1 MKIICLHHAGGSS
14 FLYSGWEQ
22 LLSGKRIVSLDLPGH
37 GKKMAQKPFQQYNDA
52 VDYLYGEIC
61 KECDEPY
68 IIFGHSMGAEMLL
81 HIIEKLERSEKQL
94 PNFIILSGLSSKNDA
109 LPASRLSDDEL
120 LKKIYE
126 LGGIQSELLE
136 TQEFIEYFFPI
147 IRTDFNMIENTP
159 EYNLNKSKNKKY
171 KVILFNGLYD
181 TSAIDAEEEW
191 LEFFDSECE
200 IYHFEGDHFYLS
212 NNKEEVCKIISSI
225 FQ

>member
-22 LLSGKRIVSLDLPGH
+22 LLSGNMIVSLDLPGH
-37 GKKMAQKPFQQYNDA
+37 GRKMAQKPFQQYEDA
-52 VDYLYGEIC
+52 VDYLYDNIC
-61 KECDEPY
+61 KECDESY

-81 HIIEKLERSEKQL
+81 HIMEKLESSENEL
-94 PNFIILSGLSSKNDA
+94 PKFIILSGLSSKNDK
-109 LPASRLSDDEL
+109 LLASRLSDDEL
-120 LKKIYE
+120 LEKIYE
-126 LGGIQSELLE
+126 LGGIQSELLK
-136 TQEFIEYFFPI
+136 TQEFIDYFFPI

-159 EYNLNKSKNKKY
+159 EYNLNKNKKY

-181 TSAIDAEEEW
+181 TPAIDAEEEW
-191 LEFFDSECE
+191 LEFFDNECE

>member
-120 LKKIYE
+120 LKKNIRTWRDSKRII
-126 LGGIQSELLE
+126 GNPRVHRI
-136 TQEFIEYFFPI
+136 FFP
-147 IRTDFNMIENTP
+147 N
-159 EYNLNKSKNKKY
+159 Y
-171 KVILFNGLYD
+171 
-181 TSAIDAEEEW
+181 
-191 LEFFDSECE
+191 
-200 IYHFEGDHFYLS
+200 
-212 NNKEEVCKIISSI
+212 
-225 FQ
+225 